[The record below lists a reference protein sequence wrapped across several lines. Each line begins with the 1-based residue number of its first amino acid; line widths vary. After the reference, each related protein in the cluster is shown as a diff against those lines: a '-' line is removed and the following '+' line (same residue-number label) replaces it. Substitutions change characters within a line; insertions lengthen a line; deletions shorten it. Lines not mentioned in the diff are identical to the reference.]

1 MQQHKQFRHCND
13 KKKQLLRK
21 IIGPFFCVIYRTR
34 LLNSIEFHLITFR
47 CAYRAIRK
55 SSKKVSLVA
64 ENTKCILTKR
74 PEILSS
80 PIKHSSYFFPFYS
93 FVFLLIREKTHRDAI
108 KQQLLNNIAR
118 KKQRSLNAPARE
130 CDVRKMEVTNSDFS

>member
-1 MQQHKQFRHCND
+1 MEYWSIFLRNLSNPPVEFYRIPSYNISLCLPRH
-13 KKKQLLRK
+13 QK
-21 IIGPFFCVIYRTR
+21 IM
-34 LLNSIEFHLITFR
+34 
-47 CAYRAIRK
+47 
-55 SSKKVSLVA
+55 KKVSLVT